1 MKKRRKNQSSCAGLE
16 RSPTIVTKDKFVEY
30 KIERRKEKTEGIDHY
45 HLHHRYDNH
54 EQENEKEFL
63 MRYRQRTNICTL
75 WKLFNEVREAFD
87 NMKSSKAIFFCYS
100 YLSKETNNH
109 RDMYFVKITK
119 IITHRK
125 HAVVTFRSE

>member
-54 EQENEKEFL
+54 EQESEKEFL
-63 MRYRQRTNICTL
+63 MRYRQRTYAPCRNCL
-75 WKLFNEVREAFD
+75 MKLE
-87 NMKSSKAIFFCYS
+87 
-100 YLSKETNNH
+100 
-109 RDMYFVKITK
+109 
-119 IITHRK
+119 K
-125 HAVVTFRSE
+125 HLTI